1 MNKFTEEEAYAYFNK
16 VYKGQDVTILGSY
29 WDTIDAEEDGQ
40 PCFQVQYV
48 YGDDRRVFEFSVWM
62 EHEGLYGES

>member
-1 MNKFTEEEAYAYFNK
+1 MSKFTKEEAYAYFNEIHED
-16 VYKGQDVTILGSY
+16 QDVTILDSY
-29 WDTIDAEEDGQ
+29 WDTIDADEANQ
-40 PCFQVQYV
+40 PCLQIKFV